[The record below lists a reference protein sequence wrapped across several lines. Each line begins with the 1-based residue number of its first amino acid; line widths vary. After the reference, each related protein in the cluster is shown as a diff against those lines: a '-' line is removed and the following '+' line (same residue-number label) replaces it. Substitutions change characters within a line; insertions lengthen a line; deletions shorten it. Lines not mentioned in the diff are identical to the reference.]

1 MIITVTMN
9 PAVDKTI
16 EINRLV
22 HGGLNRISHVELDA
36 GGKGINVSRTV
47 RELGGESVAT
57 GFVGGSAGAVI
68 ERELKA
74 LGIQTDFVHVDGETR
89 TNTKVCEEDGT
100 LTELNEQGPEIAPHE
115 MEELL
120 GRLESYAGTGVLFVL
135 SGSIPRGVGSD
146 IYEHI
151 IRLVHR
157 KGAQVLL
164 DADGE
169 LFSRALAATPDIIK
183 PNRMEL
189 EQYAGMAGEASRGR
203 STAAGDSAGA
213 DCDRSDQEKTGRN
226 TEALAEASCS
236 RRPGTE
242 DLDSS
247 LIKTARRLRRGG
259 ISTVV
264 VSLGPDGALFFG
276 QDCTGKDYEFCCS
289 GLSVQVRS
297 TVGAGDAMVAAL
309 ALAWDR
315 GLPPEEMI
323 RICMAAS
330 AGAVTTSG
338 TKPPSRELVEELKAR
353 VEVRFIL

>member
-47 RELGGESVAT
+47 RELGGVTVAA

-74 LGIQTDFVHVDGETR
+74 LGIQTDFVHVGGETR

-115 MEELL
+115 LEELL
-120 GRLESYAGTGVLFVL
+120 ARLENYAGAGVLFVL
-135 SGSIPRGVGSD
+135 SGSIPRGIDTD
-146 IYEHI
+146 IYARI
-151 IRLVHR
+151 IRLVHG
-157 KGAQVLL
+157 KSAQVLL

-169 LFSRALAATPDIIK
+169 LFSRALAAAPDLIK

-189 EQYAGMAGEASRGR
+189 EQYAGMA
-203 STAAGDSAGA
+203 
-213 DCDRSDQEKTGRN
+213 
-226 TEALAEASCS
+226 
-236 RRPGTE
+236 
-242 DLDSS
+242 DLD
-247 LIKTARRLRRGG
+247 LALPEAARRLRRGG
-259 ISTVV
+259 ISTVA

-276 QDCTGKDYEFCCS
+276 QDDVGEAYELYCP
-289 GLSVQVRS
+289 GLPVQVRS

-323 RICMAAS
+323 RTCMAAS

-338 TKPPSRELVEELKAR
+338 TKPPARELVEELKAR
-353 VEVRFIL
+353 VEIQAL

>member
-47 RELGGESVAT
+47 RELGGVTVAT

-74 LGIQTDFVHVDGETR
+74 LGIQTDFVHVGGETR
-89 TNTKVCEEDGT
+89 TNTKVCEADGT
-100 LTELNEQGPEIAPHE
+100 LTELNEQGPEIAPQE
-115 MEELL
+115 LEELL
-120 GRLESYAGTGVLFVL
+120 ARLENYAGVGVLFVL
-135 SGSIPRGVGSD
+135 SGSIPRGIDTD
-146 IYEHI
+146 IYARI
-151 IRLVHR
+151 IRLVHG

-169 LFSRALAATPDIIK
+169 LFSRALAAAPDLIK

-189 EQYAGMAGEASRGR
+189 EQYAGMAGETPQGGR
-203 STAAGDSAGA
+203 PAAGDSVGG
-213 DCDRSDQEKTGRN
+213 DCDRPDREKTGRC
-226 TEALAEASCS
+226 TEAPDGASCS
-236 RRPGTE
+236 RRPGTA
-242 DLDSS
+242 DLDPA
-247 LIKTARRLRRGG
+247 LTEAARRLRRDG
-259 ISTVV
+259 ISTVA

-276 QDCTGKDYEFCCS
+276 TDGVGEAYELYCP
-289 GLSVQVRS
+289 GLPVQVRS

-323 RICMAAS
+323 RTCMAVS

-338 TKPPSRELVEELKAR
+338 TKPPARKLVEELKAR
-353 VEVRFIL
+353 VEVQVI